1 MSDTRMLRPDLAHVS
16 LDLVGEFD
24 TYDLESLREALD
36 GLLNSKETVYI
47 DLSGVT
53 FLDLR
58 CTRELAIRA
67 DLCDG
72 RLMLRNASWQVV
84 SSLRACGYELRRESP
99 SRVALNDA

>member
-1 MSDTRMLRPDLAHVS
+1 MRDTRMLQPDLAHVS
-16 LDLVGEFD
+16 LGLVGEFD
-24 TYDLESLREALD
+24 TYDLQSLREALD
-36 GLLNSKETVYI
+36 GLLKSKETVYI

-58 CTRELAIRA
+58 CTRELAIRS

-72 RLMLRNASWQVV
+72 CLMLHNASWQAV
-84 SSLRACGYELRRESP
+84 SSLRACGCELLRESP

>member
-58 CTRELAIRA
+58 CTRELAIRS
-67 DLCDG
+67 DLCA
-72 RLMLRNASWQVV
+72 MA
-84 SSLRACGYELRRESP
+84 A
-99 SRVALNDA
+99 

>member
-1 MSDTRMLRPDLAHVS
+1 MLQPNLAHVS

-36 GLLNSKETVYI
+36 GLLNSKETVYV

-58 CTRELAIRA
+58 CARELAIRS
-67 DLCDG
+67 DICDG
-72 RLMLRNASWQVV
+72 RLMLRNASWQAV
-84 SSLRACGYELRRESP
+84 SSLRACGCELLQESSP
-99 SRVALNDA
+99 PRIAHNDA